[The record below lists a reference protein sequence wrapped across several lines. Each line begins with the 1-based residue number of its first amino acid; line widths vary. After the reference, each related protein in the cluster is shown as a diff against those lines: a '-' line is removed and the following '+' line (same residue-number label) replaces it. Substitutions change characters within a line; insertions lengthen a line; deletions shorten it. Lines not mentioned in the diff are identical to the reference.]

1 MKISFVL
8 QIHMWP
14 IVWFFPST
22 IMMEISKIHFGAFM
36 DIGTGR
42 SEGQAGPVFRR
53 ARNRVLKGHFFWTE
67 RALFGLK
74 RHFFLQKGYFLGLRG
89 HFCWR
94 RAGTFVEMAYWWQ
107 LCHFWSLRALFFG
120 PHPPPSPDNWL
131 IFLHTFRIKIRLLF
145 KKKKKSFVP
154 ANYFFSTFQS
164 KSNKKRIFSALFSFL
179 VKI

>member
-74 RHFFLQKGYFLGLRG
+74 RHFFDRKGTFLD
-89 HFCWR
+89 WE
-94 RAGTFVEMAYWWQ
+94 GTFVDEERALLLRWHIGDSYVTFGHWGHFSLAPIPPPFPWQ
-107 LCHFWSLRALFFG
+107 LAHFFA
-120 PHPPPSPDNWL
+120 H
-131 IFLHTFRIKIRLLF
+131 
-145 KKKKKSFVP
+145 V
-154 ANYFFSTFQS
+154 
-164 KSNKKRIFSALFSFL
+164 SNKNKTF
-179 VKI
+179 V